1 MKLNEEQKELL
12 KKIGIK
18 WDDQTR
24 PNLTN
29 EQLNKVIQEDK
40 TLGEFIKENQETL
53 KMVET
58 VKFIEK
64 NAGLFMEYFDDLA
77 SIKYGKV
84 DPRPITVRFALANYI
99 LERDSYAFG
108 ALNELL
114 LQHQNEVFPEA
125 NAYGIINKLV
135 EEEAKDKGLYGASKE
150 DIESNPSLQ
159 AHKKE
164 FDKHVELYRKH
175 LTLCK
180 DRRDLNNDV
189 TIKTR

>member
-53 KMVET
+53 KMIET

-99 LERDSYAFG
+99 LERDG
-108 ALNELL
+108 
-114 LQHQNEVFPEA
+114 
-125 NAYGIINKLV
+125 
-135 EEEAKDKGLYGASKE
+135 
-150 DIESNPSLQ
+150 
-159 AHKKE
+159 HKKL
-164 FDKHVELYRKH
+164 DDYAIWNLSDRLYWLKEINR
-175 LTLCK
+175 
-180 DRRDLNNDV
+180 N
-189 TIKTR
+189 IIF